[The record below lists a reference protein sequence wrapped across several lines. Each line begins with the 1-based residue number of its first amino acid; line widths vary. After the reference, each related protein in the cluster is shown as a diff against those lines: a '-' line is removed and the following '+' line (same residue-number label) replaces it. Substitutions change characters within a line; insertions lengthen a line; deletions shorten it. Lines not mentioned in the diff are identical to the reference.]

1 VIHHHYH
8 PTPNNYNK
16 RFVVETDTSDQAIGA
31 ILSQIQDDGK
41 LHPVAYYSHT
51 LNDAERN
58 YDAPKKELLAVV
70 KAFEHWQHHILGV
83 TQPTIVLMD
92 QANLQYY

>member
-1 VIHHHYH
+1 MKAPILARPDYS
-8 PTPNNYNK
+8 K
-16 RFVVETDTSDQAIGA
+16 RFIVETDASDQAIGA

-41 LHPVAYYSHT
+41 AHPVAYYGHT
-51 LNDAERN
+51 LNDAEQN

-70 KAFEHWQHHILGV
+70 KMFKHWRHHLLGA
-83 TQPTIVLMD
+83 TQPTIVLTD